1 MGHEEP
7 PAALGPSTASQP
19 LLPWRGPL
27 PCCGGG
33 PPSCTSLVPGPLWHP
48 ACELGRLGAF
58 RAPHHR
64 APSAGPARG
73 NPGLSQSLEALN
85 NLSQSL
91 DLNRPPLPAPDAFV
105 PSSRRPN
112 TAPQAPALRGLLASG
127 ELDRGGAS
135 WTLASGSG
143 RGSKDPGQAS
153 VSAWARHKLR
163 LRAADQLLRHWGL
176 GPASR
181 QGRRGQDFA
190 LGLAQLWGTRG

>member
-1 MGHEEP
+1 MKPLNSLILYTMCYNLLFPSSLPFMGAPTPASLLAWAVGLEGHGLCCQMGHEEP

-73 NPGLSQSLEALN
+73 DPGLSQSLEALN

-91 DLNRPPLPAPDAFV
+91 DLNRPPLPAPDAFAQTHACPFTCLV
-105 PSSRRPN
+105 
-112 TAPQAPALRGLLASG
+112 TLLTGG
-127 ELDRGGAS
+127 EG
-135 WTLASGSG
+135 
-143 RGSKDPGQAS
+143 
-153 VSAWARHKLR
+153 
-163 LRAADQLLRHWGL
+163 
-176 GPASR
+176 
-181 QGRRGQDFA
+181 F
-190 LGLAQLWGTRG
+190 